1 MNILYGVVGEGLGHA
16 TRSHVVIEHLEKQGH
31 DVKIVASGKA
41 HEFLLQQY
49 SDIEEIGGYGFA
61 FNESGVDLNASLK
74 KVLNDIPTKA
84 PHNLKRFFEL
94 SRSFRPEVIISD
106 FESFAYLFGKYN
118 HIPVISIDN
127 MQVIN
132 RCRLDIDIPMKM
144 MEDYLMAKG
153 LVKAK
158 LAGCYH
164 YLVTS
169 YFFPQVTKQ
178 DTTLHH
184 PILRKEI
191 LAAKPENR
199 GHVLVYQ
206 TSKSNPHLLDTLQ
219 TVDEKFIVYGFGREE
234 VIGNIELKNFSNE
247 GFVSDLASSSAVIAN
262 SGFSLISEALHFK
275 KPYLAIPLDRQFEQ
289 MLNAMY
295 LKKLGYGDYCTK
307 LDAKTIQFFISQS
320 DTFSKNLE
328 AYSGNGNDALLSHLD
343 ELISEICTNKVQ

>member
-16 TRSHVVIEHLEKQGH
+16 TRSHVVIEHLERQGH
-31 DVKIVASGKA
+31 CVKIVASGKA
-41 HEFLLQQY
+41 HEFLLKNHRN
-49 SDIEEIGGYGFA
+49 IEEIGGYGFA

-74 KVLNDIPTKA
+74 KVLNDIPSKA

-94 SRSFRPEVIISD
+94 SKSFRPEAIISD

-132 RCRLDIDIPMKM
+132 RCRLDIDIPLKM

-169 YFFPQVTKQ
+169 YFFPEVTKQ

-191 LAAKPENR
+191 LAAASENR
-199 GHVLVYQ
+199 GHILVYQ
-206 TSKSNPHLLDTLQ
+206 TSKSNPRLLDTLRS
-219 TVDEKFIVYGFGREE
+219 VGEEFIVYGFGRED
-234 VIGNIELKNFSNE
+234 VIGNVTLKNFSNE
-247 GFVSDLASSSAVIAN
+247 GFVSDLASSKAVIAN

-307 LDAKTIQFFISQS
+307 LDAKATENFISQI
-320 DTFSKNLE
+320 DRFSHDLE
-328 AYSGNGNDALLSHLD
+328 AYSGDGNEGLLSHLD
-343 ELISEICTNKVQ
+343 ELILEIAEVQ